1 MILLSR
7 KHLAEKRVKKD
18 KNLMTKALILW
29 RLSVRKVSSKKL
41 KSLNKETTLAKATYE
56 WP

>member
-29 RLSVRKVSSKKL
+29 RLSVRKVSSKKF

>member
-29 RLSVRKVSSKKL
+29 RLSVRKVLSKKL
-41 KSLNKETTLAKATYE
+41 KSLNKETTPAKATYE